1 MRKKNRERGLYVSFF
16 TLWSLRCHL
25 AFSWQCL
32 VGIRCAAVW
41 DHGHNGVCMVPSV
54 FFPFSLFL
62 TLSLRALFH
71 RTTQRILTN
80 FTIVPRAFK
89 RWNRVYCLNHRSY
102 MSLLCN
108 CINHLL
114 SKTLKRKIEAIIL
127 VNEVNA
133 LGTTD
138 GWNMVCYLSCLPWT
152 SCFTVLM
159 WIVDTNKHNQRQ
171 PHTITSQTS

>member
-1 MRKKNRERGLYVSFF
+1 MRKKKSKEEFIFSSFF
-16 TLWSLRCHL
+16 SLCSLRCHL

-32 VGIRCAAVW
+32 AGMPCATVG
-41 DHGHNGVCMVPSV
+41 DHGHKSLYMIHSV
-54 FFPFSLFL
+54 FSLFSL
-62 TLSLRALFH
+62 ILPLNLRALLH
-71 RTTQRILTN
+71 RTAQRILTK
-80 FTIVPRAFK
+80 FTIFPRAFK

-102 MSLLCN
+102 MSRLCN

-127 VNEVNA
+127 INEVNA

-152 SCFTVLM
+152 LRCVSLCWCEL
-159 WIVDTNKHNQRQ
+159 WIQIN
-171 PHTITSQTS
+171 TIRGNLIL